1 LISITI
7 WKLESHFYVSLI
19 GFNAKQAF
27 VPPPPLFFFFSYPK
41 TREELIVD
49 ILNLIFSLE
58 IIYLLSFK
66 DASSLVLAMMTAHD
80 EDCF

>member
-1 LISITI
+1 M
-7 WKLESHFYVSLI
+7 FSLI
-19 GFNAKQAF
+19 GFNAKLLF
-27 VPPPPLFFFFSYPK
+27 PLFFFFFFFAYPK

-58 IIYLLSFK
+58 IIYLMSFK
-66 DASSLVLAMMTAHD
+66 DASSLVLGMMTAHD